1 MDGGHCWWLKSIS
14 RGRVDIDNLVEV
26 RVRTGPN
33 GFTHLGTSAER
44 GTGLPVRF
52 SPWPE
57 LWTEL
62 GSGSAKFRSEPKFRT
77 ELRHPYHRGGRD
89 WREFE
94 GINTGNCCL
103 RTILGHIR
111 I

>member
-1 MDGGHCWWLKSIS
+1 MTKVAES
-14 RGRVDIDNLVEV
+14 RASGRVDVDNLVKV
-26 RVRTGPN
+26 RVRTGSERVH
-33 GFTHLGTSAER
+33 HLSTSAKR

-77 ELRHPYHRGGRD
+77 ELRHP
-89 WREFE
+89 
-94 GINTGNCCL
+94 
-103 RTILGHIR
+103 
-111 I
+111 